1 MWKLFFLPII
11 FKTRRQDASRYRQEL
26 SNKHHRRIVF
36 FPKRYFLW
44 VCMSSFGGCMWD
56 VNDVTVWPGSS
67 TSPPSDP
74 RRGTVWYGLAA
85 NGPSAN
91 RVLRVCR
98 RSDFIYTKNSAIGRS
113 DFIYTKNSARLRYDF
128 IYTKNS
134 LRKSWKINDVA
145 KNFPRCARQFV

>member
-1 MWKLFFLPII
+1 MIKLYRARSRLYRHRSLQRNSIFL
-11 FKTRRQDASRYRQEL
+11 
-26 SNKHHRRIVF
+26 F

-56 VNDVTVWPGSS
+56 VNDVTVWPGRS

-74 RRGTVWYGLAA
+74 RQETVWYGLAA
-85 NGPSAN
+85 NGLAANGLAAN
-91 RVLRVCR
+91 RVLRVFR